1 MGTIE
6 MDQVVLVEAISDEGE
21 GFDAYLMNTVELG
34 CEGEGSNVDPMNTVE
49 LGCEGEGSNVD
60 PMNIVE
66 SSEGEGF
73 DVNLIH
79 EHSV

>member
-34 CEGEGSNVDPMNTVE
+34 CEGEGSNVDPMNTME
-49 LGCEGEGSNVD
+49 SNEGEGSD
-60 PMNIVE
+60 A
-66 SSEGEGF
+66 
-73 DVNLIH
+73 NLIH
-79 EHSV
+79 EHNV